1 MNGRRLAVL
10 LLAALALLVA
20 GCGGD
25 DSNDAAGETDTV
37 VVDDTGSSATTDDDS
52 TETSDDATETD
63 DDTTETGG
71 GVLEGECAEFA
82 GLSARLS
89 QALSGSTSDLDSAS
103 GVFDEL
109 ADQVP
114 DEIRDD
120 YRVLADNFRELASA
134 LEGVDLSSGEAPSPE
149 VLAKI
154 QEITQS
160 MDSAEVQEASQ
171 NIEAWAKE
179 NC

>member
-10 LLAALALLVA
+10 LLAALA
-20 GCGGD
+20 
-25 DSNDAAGETDTV
+25 GETDTA
-37 VVDDTGSSATTDDDS
+37 VVDDSGSTTTTDDDAM
-52 TETSDDATETD
+52 ETDDDDDATES
-63 DDTTETGG
+63 GG

-103 GVFDEL
+103 EVFDDL
-109 ADQVP
+109 ADEVP
-114 DEIRDD
+114 EEIRDD
-120 YRVLADNFRELASA
+120 YEVLADNFRELAEA
-134 LEGVDLSSGEAPSPE
+134 LEGVDFSSGEAPSPE
-149 VLAKI
+149 DLAKI

-160 MDSAEVQEASQ
+160 MDSAEVQEASR
-171 NIEAWAKE
+171 NIEAWANE

>member
-10 LLAALALLVA
+10 LLAALALLAA

-25 DSNDAAGETDTV
+25 DSNDAAGETDTA
-37 VVDDTGSSATTDDDS
+37 VVDDSGSTTTTDDDAM
-52 TETSDDATETD
+52 ETDDDDATES
-63 DDTTETGG
+63 GG

-89 QALSGSTSDLDSAS
+89 QALGGSTSDLDSAS
-103 GVFDEL
+103 EVFDDL
-109 ADQVP
+109 ADEVP
-114 DEIRDD
+114 EEIRDD
-120 YRVLADNFRELASA
+120 YEVLADNFRELAEA
-134 LEGVDLSSGEAPSPE
+134 LEGVDFSSGEAPSPE
-149 VLAKI
+149 DLAKI

-160 MDSAEVQEASQ
+160 MDSAEVQEASR
-171 NIEAWAKE
+171 NIEAWANE

>member
-10 LLAALALLVA
+10 LLAVLALLVA

-25 DSNDAAGETDTV
+25 DSSDAAGETDTA
-37 VVDDTGSSATTDDDS
+37 VVDDSGSTTTTDDDAAD
-52 TETSDDATETD
+52 TDDDATETD
-63 DDTTETGG
+63 DAGG
-71 GVLEGECAEFA
+71 GLLEGECAEFA

-89 QALSGSTSDLDSAS
+89 QALSGSTGDLDSAS
-103 GVFDEL
+103 EVFDEL

-114 DEIRDD
+114 EEIRDD
-120 YRVLADNFRELASA
+120 YEVLAANFRELAEA

-149 VLAKI
+149 VLAKL

-171 NIEAWAKE
+171 NIEAWASE